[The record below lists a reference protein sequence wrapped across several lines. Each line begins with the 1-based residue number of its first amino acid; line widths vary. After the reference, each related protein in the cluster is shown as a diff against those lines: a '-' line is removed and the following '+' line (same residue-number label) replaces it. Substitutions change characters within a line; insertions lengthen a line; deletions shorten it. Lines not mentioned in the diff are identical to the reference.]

1 LNMAG
6 YTPVLPPQKT
16 SGYPY
21 IAYGDLDKA
30 AEVAKYNVRRL
41 SEVLRENDVIVS
53 AEPTAVYALKYV
65 YPRLLK

>member
-1 LNMAG
+1 MAG

-41 SEVLRENDVIVS
+41 SEALGGERRNSLRRAYGGLRFEICLPK
-53 AEPTAVYALKYV
+53 AFE
-65 YPRLLK
+65 